1 MCVTMPPFSP
11 PASRFLSYA
20 LSAHAR
26 LSARPSVGQTALDG
40 RAAYQ
45 SPLDGKRAHISPP
58 LHLIYSPRASDQEP
72 LPSLVSYRVPLDR
85 ERGLFALMHSL
96 TLWHFIGPIH
106 LRQKANREG
115 GQSRPQRSNTH
126 RAPCLGSQTYSGVL
140 NHSKTFL
147 RIDL

>member
-1 MCVTMPPFSP
+1 MCHH
-11 PASRFLSYA
+11 ASLFTPCLPVSFLRA
-20 LSAHAR
+20 FRAR
-26 LSARPSVGQTALDG
+26 SLVRPSVRRSNRARRPCGVSVTVG
-40 RAAYQ
+40 RKTCTHL
-45 SPLDGKRAHISPP
+45 SIPP
-58 LHLIYSPRASDQEP
+58 SHLFTSSERSRPP
-72 LPSLVSYRVPLDR
+72 PSLVSYRVPLDR

-115 GQSRPQRSNTH
+115 GQSRPQRSNTQ

>member
-1 MCVTMPPFSP
+1 MPPFSP

-26 LSARPSVGQTALDG
+26 FSVRPSVGQTALDG

-45 SPLDGKRAHISPP
+45 SPLDGKRAHISPSFP
-58 LHLIYSPRASDQEP
+58 VYSPRASDQEP

-126 RAPCLGSQTYSGVL
+126 RAPCLYFQSYYEVL
-140 NHSKTFL
+140 NHPETFL